1 MQYKQKVHYLTP
13 EQIEGLRELAY
24 KTRLSESE
32 IVRQAIDNY
41 LQSEGLADDYTL
53 SGEARQAVDRI
64 AEDKNVPVPKVIE
77 ATFRRQL
84 AQYYKEV

>member
-13 EQIEGLRELAY
+13 EQIEGLRQLAY

-41 LQSEGLADDYTL
+41 LQSDRPDDYRL
-53 SGEARQAVDRI
+53 SEEAKQAVDRMS
-64 AEDKNVPVPKVIE
+64 AEKDVPVPKVIE

-84 AQYYKEV
+84 AKYFKEV